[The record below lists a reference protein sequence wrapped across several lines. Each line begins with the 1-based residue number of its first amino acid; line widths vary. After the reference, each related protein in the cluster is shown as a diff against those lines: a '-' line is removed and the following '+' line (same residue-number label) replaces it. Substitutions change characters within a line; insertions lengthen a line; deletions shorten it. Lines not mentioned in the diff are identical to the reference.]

1 MQNGLKKELALIS
14 MILAGVTYKKKT
26 LSTGLALAA
35 AGLYYSS
42 LLKEKNFHGQSVLIT
57 GGSRGLGLS
66 LAWNFLDR
74 GAQSV
79 TLLARDRAE
88 LNRAHGILLQ
98 SFPLANIFVQVCD
111 VTEPKELSAA
121 FDYAEAS
128 MGMIDI
134 LVNNA
139 GAMLVAPFTSTNKED
154 YEALMKIHLYAVVH
168 ATQLVLPHFERK
180 GSGQILNIC
189 SMGGKVAVP
198 HMLAYDA
205 SKFALAGFSQ
215 GVSAELAPY
224 NIRVTTAFPLPM
236 RTGSPIQAVFKGDHE
251 KEFKWFETI
260 DNLPLLS
267 IGADEAAKKIL
278 DGLSD
283 GKTEV
288 LLAPVAKV
296 RNIFAAIFPETFN
309 RFMAFVAG
317 RLPKG
322 DSKVHK
328 TGYESSREFKKS
340 ILLKPIQAKA
350 EKAEDMFNQFPKE
363 DADFNMGIH

>member
-1 MQNGLKKELALIS
+1 MQNGLKKELALMS
-14 MILAGVTYKKKT
+14 LILAGVTYKKKA
-26 LSTGLALAA
+26 LSTGLALTA

-42 LLKEKNFHGQSVLIT
+42 LIKEKNFKGQSVLIT

-79 TLLARDRAE
+79 TLIARDQEE

-98 SFPLANIFVQVCD
+98 AFPLANIFVHVCD
-111 VTEPKELSAA
+111 VTEPTQLEAS
-121 FDYAEAS
+121 FNYAIAS
-128 MGMIDI
+128 MGTIDI

-139 GAMLVAPFTSTNKED
+139 GAMLVAPFTSTD
-154 YEALMKIHLYAVVH
+154 HDDFEALMKIHLYAVVN
-168 ATQLVLPHFERK
+168 ATKLVIPHFERK
-180 GSGQILNIC
+180 EGGQILNIC

-198 HMLAYDA
+198 HMLPYDA

-215 GVSAELAPY
+215 GVTAELAPY

-267 IGADEAAKKIL
+267 ISADSAAKTIL
-278 DGLSD
+278 DGLAD

-288 LLAPVAKV
+288 LLAPVAKI
-296 RNIFAAIFPETFN
+296 RNIFSAIFPETFN
-309 RFMAFVAG
+309 RFMAFAAA

-322 DSKVHK
+322 DSKIRK
-328 TGYESSREFKKS
+328 TGFESSRSFKKS
-340 ILLKPIQAKA
+340 LLLKPIQARA
-350 EKAEDMFNQFPKE
+350 EKAEDMYNQTPKT
-363 DADFNMGIH
+363 DADYNMGIH